1 MSLTEILATI
11 ILALMVIT
19 LGAVVYLILQKGKKT
34 ESSDD
39 IEKIFS
45 KQTDEMK
52 SAMTKSMFESMLQ
65 FNTDVNKQL
74 RESTDVSGKN
84 IAEFRLNVDR
94 SLVEFQAK
102 INQKLETDFKSM
114 NEEVRKNMDLI
125 NKKVEDRLKEG
136 FTSTNETFVKIAER
150 VQVIDDAQKK
160 IEGLSTEMISLQNI
174 LQNNQAR
181 GSFGE
186 YQLNQILFSVYGE
199 NPDLYRLQYVLK
211 EEKGTKESVRADAVV
226 FMPEPNKMIA
236 IDSKFPYSKVE
247 SLFNNNSLSKEEEEK
262 YLSEFAA
269 DVKKRITEISSKYI
283 IPAMTANYAVMFVPS
298 DGILALLHSKL
309 IRVLEYA
316 KEKKVVIVSPT
327 TIVPLLTTFY
337 SVVIDYKRNSEVHS
351 IIDNL
356 KKLKKDFRIFG
367 EYWGKLNNN
376 IQSLTKQSNEIDT
389 RYERISNRFK
399 SIEQVEGIG
408 DQDSEE

>member
-1 MSLTEILATI
+1 MSLTEILATV

-39 IEKIFS
+39 IERIFS

-199 NPDLYRLQYVLK
+199 NQDLYRLQYVLK

-247 SLFNNNSLSKEEEEK
+247 SLFNNNTLSKEEEEK

-337 SVVIDYKRNSEVHS
+337 SVVIDYKRNSEVNL
-351 IIDNL
+351 IIDAL

-367 EYWGKLNNN
+367 EHWSKLNNN

-399 SIEQVEGIG
+399 SIEQVEEIG